1 MNHGDEGRAE
11 GIAVEGI
18 GQIAVPVRDVERAT
32 AFYRDVLGLPHLFSA
47 PPGLSFFRCGAVRL
61 MLSTPE
67 SEDEEPVPAPLIY
80 YRVEDVGAA
89 HRRLAEVEDRGDAGV
104 VAEPHVVHR
113 TDDQELWMGFYRDSE
128 GHTFATM
135 AEVEAGTEPEG

>member
-1 MNHGDEGRAE
+1 MNGGGEGRPE
-11 GIAVEGI
+11 GIAVVGI
-18 GQIAVPVRDVERAT
+18 GQIAVPVQDVGRAT

-47 PPGLSFFRCGAVRL
+47 PPGLSFFRCGEVRL
-61 MLSTPE
+61 MLQAPE
-67 SEDEEPVPAPLIY
+67 SEDEEPAPAPLIY

-89 HRRLAEVEDRGDAGV
+89 HRRLAGAKGRGDAAV

-135 AEVEAGTEPEG
+135 AEVEAGTEPEA